1 MKCTLPNKPSI
12 GVVLY
17 QQSFYVRNVAVDGL
31 PKIALDMSLKVSWH
45 LIFHD
50 QCKDTFYHKLNCM
63 EFYSGDVFASN

>member
-1 MKCTLPNKPSI
+1 MF
-12 GVVLY
+12 G
-17 QQSFYVRNVAVDGL
+17 NVAVDGL